1 VNSCTYPPQ
10 AILLVDPSITHGFP
24 LWSGYGNFHPPPS
37 VNTQL
42 DDISFPPY
50 DGNVAQQFVF
60 WTLNQARSKVKVTPP
75 FPDLLPLAFFTMV
88 CAHWLIMCEY
98 INTRLGQIEYEIE
111 LGLSSLYAQDFDH
124 TLKMLL
130 IWRRRMP
137 IYHDFVER
145 TISSISARYKSPSD
159 TKPFNS
165 WSDILTNLSDILHRI
180 DILHCRADK
189 IMGVSMA
196 VTAREESKKATQET
210 RTITRISYLAFI
222 FVPLSFW
229 TSFFSMSSDF
239 PIKTYWIYA
248 VIALPISAC
257 AFCALVFAGRIG
269 RFWRMVKGRGGRIL
283 EKENGKSKWNSV
295 V

>member
-1 VNSCTYPPQ
+1 MDSCTDPPQ
-10 AILLVDPSITHGFP
+10 AILLVDPSITQGFP

-37 VNTQL
+37 TNTQL

-50 DGNVAQQFVF
+50 DGNVAQQFIF
-60 WTLNQARSKVKVTPP
+60 WTLNQARSKAKVTPP
-75 FPDLLPLAFFTMV
+75 CPDLLPLAFFTMV

-98 INTRLGQIEYEIE
+98 VNTRLGQIEYEIE

-145 TISSISARYKSPSD
+145 TISTISARYKSSSN

-165 WSDILTNLSDILHRI
+165 WSDILTNLRDILHRL

-196 VTAREESKKATQET
+196 VTAREESKKATQES
-210 RTITRISYLAFI
+210 RTITRISYLAFF

-239 PIKTYWIYA
+239 PIRTYWIYA

-269 RFWRMVKGRGGRIL
+269 RFWRMMRRDLKK
-283 EKENGKSKWNSV
+283 EKRKSKWNGGV
-295 V
+295 

>member
-1 VNSCTYPPQ
+1 MNSCTYPRQ

-37 VNTQL
+37 IYTQL

-50 DGNVAQQFVF
+50 DGNVAQQLVF
-60 WTLNQARSKVKVTPP
+60 WTLNQAQSKAKATPP

-88 CAHWLIMCEY
+88 CAQWLIMCEY

-137 IYHDFVER
+137 IYHAFVER
-145 TISSISARYKSPSD
+145 SISTISARYKSRSD
-159 TKPFNS
+159 TRPFNS
-165 WSDILTNLSDILHRI
+165 WPDILTNLSDILHRL

-210 RTITRISYLAFI
+210 RTITRISYLAFV

-239 PIKTYWIYA
+239 PIRTYWMYA
-248 VIALPISAC
+248 VIALPISAS

-269 RFWRMVKGRGGRIL
+269 RFWRRMRGRGKRHL
-283 EKENGKSKWNSV
+283 EKEERKSKWNSRV
-295 V
+295 